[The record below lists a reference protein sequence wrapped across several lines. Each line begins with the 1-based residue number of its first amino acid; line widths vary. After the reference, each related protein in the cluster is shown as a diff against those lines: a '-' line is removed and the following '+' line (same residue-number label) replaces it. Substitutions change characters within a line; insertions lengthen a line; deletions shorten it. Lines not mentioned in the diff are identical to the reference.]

1 MLLLLLVL
9 RLLSSVLGEALSL
22 LAIGPTLSPPVR
34 SLENAKGIF
43 ESSEQWGIWVAYLR
57 PTHPEHPEKGGCWM
71 PSARFPHLK
80 GVGWS
85 KDQLMKVYKAL
96 HLSLL
101 RCSGVATLG
110 RPFRHRA
117 AGALPKQ
124 SPEGGYSTFQI
135 HPS

>member
-1 MLLLLLVL
+1 MVLL
-9 RLLSSVLGEALSL
+9 RLLSSVVGEALSL
-22 LAIGPTLSPPVR
+22 LAMGPTFSPPVR
-34 SLENAKGIF
+34 SLENAKCIF
-43 ESSEQWGIWVAYLR
+43 ESSDQWGISVAYLR
-57 PTHPEHPEKGGCWM
+57 PTHPEHPDNGGCWM
-71 PSARFPHLK
+71 LSARLPHLE
-80 GVGWS
+80 GVGWR

-101 RCSGVATLG
+101 RGSGVATLG

-124 SPEGGYSTFQI
+124 SLEGVTSTFQI